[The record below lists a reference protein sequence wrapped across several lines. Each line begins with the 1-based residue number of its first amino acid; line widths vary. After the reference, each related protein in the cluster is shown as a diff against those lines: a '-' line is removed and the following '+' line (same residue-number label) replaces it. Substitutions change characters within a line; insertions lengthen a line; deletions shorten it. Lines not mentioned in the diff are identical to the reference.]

1 MAVSAAAP
9 DLAHT
14 GTAGVD
20 ILSSGDTV
28 SELFLL
34 LSGTVEVISPD
45 PAATTQPSAHVAPQG
60 DALAQASHS
69 CSVYHKPASWH
80 TSSLMPHQPDAALCS
95 PVPSCL
101 LAVTL

>member
-1 MAVSAAAP
+1 MAVSAADPA
-9 DLAHT
+9 LAHT

-60 DALAQASHS
+60 DALAQASRS
-69 CSVYHKPASWH
+69 CFVCRSQAGQPAN
-80 TSSLMPHQPDAALCS
+80 
-95 PVPSCL
+95 
-101 LAVTL
+101 